1 MFTISIR
8 NHQTHHSNMMF
19 IQTILALSAIASVA
33 AFSGMPLRKSSGLK
47 MSAEDMV
54 GSLAPVGFF
63 DPLGLS
69 AGKPAGELKKY
80 REAELKHGRVAMTAF
95 LGILVG
101 ESFNPFFD
109 GKITGPAIYQF
120 QQADDLVSYFW
131 VIVLFGVALVEGQ
144 NILTGW
150 DSPAD
155 SAGKAVAGLKDDYIN
170 GDLGFDPLGLTP
182 SDPAAFD
189 ELRTKE
195 LQNGRLAML
204 GVAGIVAQELVT
216 GVSVF

>member
-1 MFTISIR
+1 
-8 NHQTHHSNMMF
+8 
-19 IQTILALSAIASVA
+19 
-33 AFSGMPLRKSSGLK
+33 
-47 MSAEDMV
+47 
-54 GSLAPVGFF
+54 
-63 DPLGLS
+63 
-69 AGKPAGELKKY
+69 
-80 REAELKHGRVAMTAF
+80 
-95 LGILVG
+95 
-101 ESFNPFFD
+101 
-109 GKITGPAIYQF
+109 
-120 QQADDLVSYFW
+120 YFW

-155 SAGKAVAGLKDDYIN
+155 SAGKAIAGLKDDYVN

-204 GVAGIVAQELVT
+204 GVAGIVAQELVNGKGVVETLMGLNTQVGVETLT
-216 GVSVF
+216 G